1 MEALKKD
8 EVIGLRLSSVNKNII
23 SIAASFK
30 GQDVTNYVLGLVM
43 DDAMKVIK
51 EHKEVQKIVLSNEDF
66 DQVMNAIENPDEP
79 TPRLKKVAKKLTHK

>member
-79 TPRLKKVAKKLTHK
+79 TPRLKRVAKKLNP